1 MKQQLTQETIKPT
14 WLYVKKHIVTGLK
27 YFGKTTRDPI
37 KYRGSGKRWVNHL
50 NVYGNNV
57 KTIWSRLFVDKNEL
71 VEFALNF
78 STENNI
84 VESDEWANLMPENGL
99 DGGSPKGTNKGRP
112 CSEQARKNL
121 DNGRRNRVYTSM
133 SAQSKEKL
141 RNSKLGK
148 QSTHETR
155 EKLKLAKARQLASD
169 KILYEITD
177 PTGRMYIYTR
187 LEIKKCCIINDLT
200 YASLLAK
207 GKQGKLYKG
216 WKATLIKS

>member
-1 MKQQLTQETIKPT
+1 MKQHLNQQVIKPT
-14 WLYVKKHIVTGLK
+14 WLYIKQHSITGLK
-27 YFGKTTRDPI
+27 YFGKTTRDPE
-37 KYRGSGKRWVNHL
+37 KYKGSGKRWVNHL
-50 NVYGNNV
+50 NAHGDNV

-99 DGGSPKGTNKGRP
+99 DGGSPRGTNKGRP

-133 SAQSKEKL
+133 SAESKEKL

-155 EKLKLAKARQLASD
+155 EKLKLARARHLASD
-169 KILYEITD
+169 KIRYEITD
-177 PTGRMYIYTR
+177 PLGSMYIYNR
-187 LEIKKCCIINDLT
+187 LEIKQCCIVNDLT